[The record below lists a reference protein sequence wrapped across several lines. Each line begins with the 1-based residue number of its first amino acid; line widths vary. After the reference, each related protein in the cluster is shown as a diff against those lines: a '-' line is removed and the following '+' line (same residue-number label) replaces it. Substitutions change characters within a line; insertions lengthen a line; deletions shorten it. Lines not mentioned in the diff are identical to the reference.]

1 MQRKERNFNFD
12 FPDCDKL
19 PPPVLPF
26 TGVSF
31 SYNGKKEDYLYENL
45 NLGIDCDSRVALV
58 GPNGAGKSTLLKLMV
73 GDLTPSEGTVTRHAH
88 LSIGR
93 YYQHS
98 ADLLDDNASVLE
110 FFQRTYPN
118 TATFVR
124 DEEQWRSFL
133 GRYGVSGKMQAT
145 KIGQLSDG
153 QKSRIVIATICMS
166 NPNLL
171 LLDEPTNHLVRAASR
186 GSPVARADARAA
198 PVLRDRTWR
207 PSMAWRAPSTRT
219 RAAWSSSATTSA
231 SSTPWPRRFGCATR
245 RRSPCGRATFVHVR
259 ALQCAS
265 PKPPATACQELTSDC
280 AAPGWL
286 CADKKMLA
294 KGMGGAL

>member
-1 MQRKERNFNFD
+1 MAVARPPQKKERTFTFE
-12 FPDCDKL
+12 FGACDKL

-26 TGVSF
+26 TDVSF
-31 SYNGKKEDYLYENL
+31 SYNGKKEDHLYENL

-73 GDLTPSEGTVTRHAH
+73 GDLTPTQGTIARHPH

-98 ADLLDDNASVLE
+98 ADLLDDNATVLE

-118 TATFVR
+118 TVTFVR

-133 GRYGVSGKMQAT
+133 GRYGVSGKMQST

-153 QKSRIVIATICMS
+153 QKSRIVIATICMA

-171 LLDEPTNHLVRAASR
+171 LLDEPTNHLDLEAID
-186 GSPVARADARAA
+186 GLARAINSYEGGLVLVSHDFRLIDAVAKEIW
-198 PVLRDRTWR
+198 V
-207 PSMAWRAPSTRT
+207 
-219 RAAWSSSATTSA
+219 
-231 SSTPWPRRFGCATR
+231 C
-245 RRSPCGRATFVHVR
+245 
-259 ALQCAS
+259 
-265 PKPPATACQELTSDC
+265 
-280 AAPGWL
+280 
-286 CADKKMLA
+286 DKKTVTVWKGDIRQYTKSLA
-294 KGMGGAL
+294 KAMGVDNL